1 MLFKSLCNINEQTF
15 DSFHILEDICVNTQK
30 SMNTD
35 ININDWVLVNYF
47 GEFFPGKITDLKGDT
62 VCVSCLQKQAI
73 ISSIQQPQI
82 CIGIQLVTLLPHYMS
97 LSTKTLEGFTLV
109 LLKKR

>member
-1 MLFKSLCNINEQTF
+1 MSSTF
-15 DSFHILEDICVNTQK
+15 DSFRMLEDTCVNTQK

-62 VCVSCLQKQAI
+62 VCVSCLQKAGNYFKYPTTTGMHWYPVSDI
-73 ISSIQQPQI
+73 IATLHEPELKNTRGFYSY
-82 CIGIQLVTLLPHYMS
+82 LV
-97 LSTKTLEGFTLV
+97 
-109 LLKKR
+109 KKR